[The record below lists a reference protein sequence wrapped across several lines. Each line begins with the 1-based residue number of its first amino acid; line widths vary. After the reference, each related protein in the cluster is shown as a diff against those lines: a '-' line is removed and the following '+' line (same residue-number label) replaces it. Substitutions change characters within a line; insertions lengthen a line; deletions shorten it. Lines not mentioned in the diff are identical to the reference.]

1 MFRKIIILKIIL
13 LGLILGI
20 VLSQAFSRIVEE
32 KGKTY
37 IVDWHGERWEIDQ
50 AMSIGFKPHR
60 FQHGI
65 GRNAFTPLD
74 DSSFSKDNA
83 DVKKQL
89 GFYYRF
95 FGVFVEKGKW
105 IKLLLH
111 PILTLEMYFLRFLV
125 GINYLL
131 NS

>member
-20 VLSQAFSRIVEE
+20 ALSQAFSRVIEE

-37 IVDWHGERWEIDQ
+37 IVDRHGERWDVTQ
-50 AMSIGFKPHR
+50 AVSIGFEPHR

-74 DSSFSKDNA
+74 DSQFSEDSAGVRRNERVIGITEGGHANAYSVSKLWRHEVANSFIGD
-83 DVKKQL
+83 
-89 GFYYRF
+89 R
-95 FGVFVEKGKW
+95 
-105 IKLLLH
+105 
-111 PILTLEMYFLRFLV
+111 PIAAAY
-125 GINYLL
+125 
-131 NS
+131 